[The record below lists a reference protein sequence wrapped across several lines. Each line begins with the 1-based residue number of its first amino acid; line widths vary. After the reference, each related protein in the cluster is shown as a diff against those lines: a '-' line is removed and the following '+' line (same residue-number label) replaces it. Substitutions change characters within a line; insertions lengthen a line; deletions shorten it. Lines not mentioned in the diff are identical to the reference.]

1 MVDDRSGE
9 DLGPLIGGFRDR
21 LDVRWT
27 ASAAKGRPGAR
38 NTGAAEARGRI
49 LWFLDDDMTV
59 APGTMEEH
67 NRTLAGGCE
76 VSIGAIESSSGGK
89 TLWNALD
96 DSRFDLH
103 REQTADAPDRPPF
116 TAFFTGNLAME
127 GRAFRELG
135 GFDQETFSFYGG
147 EDFDLG
153 LRCINSGFRIVH
165 TPAALA
171 YHHDEKIGYGR
182 YLARCRWSAASMARF
197 VGKHPKVAERPDFL
211 EIESGPLRN
220 TAARPA
226 WRGLIVR
233 ALMVPP
239 LAEALMAAADVLWRV
254 GMKRIAL
261 GLAGFAKRFLFNR
274 RLARALDG
282 RTDG

>member
-89 TLWNALD
+89 SLWNALD

-103 REQTADAPDRPPF
+103 REQTAVAPEGPPF

-220 TAARPA
+220 TGNRPGWRTLPVLIFMTPPIAELMLAVAQGLWITGLSRMALALAA
-226 WRGLIVR
+226 
-233 ALMVPP
+233 
-239 LAEALMAAADVLWRV
+239 
-254 GMKRIAL
+254 
-261 GLAGFAKRFLFNR
+261 FSKRFYFNR
-274 RLARALDG
+274 HLARALGG
-282 RTDG
+282 RPVG